1 MNFLFPLFRW
11 HSSADKGCARLAPG
25 LANISN
31 SIPSGF
37 TVGTAEVSVPLVET
51 LKTSISSIVNLAI
64 GAATA
69 MQVLMI
75 IGTVAAGLTALGSG
89 ACTSLAPN
97 TRLAG
102 MGMNLMWSVGSFRS
116 SSCPISTLCPVQPR
130 RLSDCRE
137 HAANACHRRHDRHCL
152 RIIHH

>member
-1 MNFLFPLFRW
+1 MNLLFLVCRW
-11 HSSADKGCARLAPG
+11 HSRADKGCAQLATG
-25 LANISN
+25 LTNISK
-31 SIPSGF
+31 SIPSSF

-89 ACTSLAPN
+89 TCTFFVPN
-97 TRLAG
+97 TWLP
-102 MGMNLMWSVGSFRS
+102 MSGMNLM
-116 SSCPISTLCPVQPR
+116 
-130 RLSDCRE
+130 
-137 HAANACHRRHDRHCL
+137 
-152 RIIHH
+152 